1 MDNPVKNKLTEGPI
15 IKALLHLAGPIML
28 ANVLQAA
35 YQLTDSFWVGRLG
48 EEAVASVAVSIP
60 IVFLLTSLGIGFA
73 IAGATFV
80 AQYFGARNDKMVSHA
95 AAQTTLMIIS
105 VSIILSAIGVLFSK
119 NILSLMNVPDKI
131 VPIAGSYMK
140 IVFLSLLPNFCF
152 MMFQSIMRSI
162 GRPKIPVYIVL
173 SAVVMNFFLDPL
185 LMFGYGPIPR
195 LEVVGTAYATI
206 SIQTIAALAGLLILF
221 SGKHGIHLKI
231 RDFRPDWPF
240 IKKSFWIG
248 LPASIE
254 QSSRSLGMVVM
265 TSLIAGFGTAA
276 VASYGAGSNIFQ
288 IVIIISI
295 GLAVSTAALAGQNI
309 GAGRIDRAEQTGW
322 LSIKTS
328 FIGLSIIGTIVFILA
343 PTLIRFFIPDN
354 QNIIDEGARFL
365 RIVAFTFGLIGIQMS
380 VNAILQASGNTFTSM
395 LLTIGSQ
402 WIIQI
407 PAAFLMSR
415 FTSLGLTGLWLA
427 FPLTNIVMT
436 FVAIAVFRKG
446 KWKQKKIT
454 TEEKLSTLVS
464 EEIESSEAIPYDA

>member
-1 MDNPVKNKLTEGPI
+1 MDSDIKQKLTEGPI

-80 AQYFGARNDKMVSHA
+80 AQYFGARNDRMVSHS
-95 AAQTTLMIIS
+95 AAQTTLMIIA
-105 VSIILSAIGVLFSK
+105 VSIPLSAIGVLFSK
-119 NILSLMNVPDKI
+119 DILSLMNVPGN
-131 VPIAGSYMK
+131 IAPVAESYMK
-140 IVFLSLLPNFCF
+140 VVFLSLLPNFCF

-162 GRPKIPVYIVL
+162 GRPKIPVYIVF
-173 SAVVMNFFLDPL
+173 SAVIMNFFLDPL

-206 SIQTIAALAGLLILF
+206 GIQTIAALVGLLILF
-221 SGKHGIHLKI
+221 SGKHGLHLKI

-240 IKKSFWIG
+240 IKKSFWLG

-265 TSLIAGFGTAA
+265 TSLIAGFGTSA

-288 IVIIISI
+288 IIIIISI
-295 GLAVSTAALAGQNI
+295 GLAISTAALAGQNI
-309 GAGRIDRAEQTGW
+309 GAGRVDRAEQIGW

-328 FIGLSIIGTIVFILA
+328 FIGLSIIGTIVFTLA
-343 PTLIRFFIPDN
+343 PILIRFFIPDD
-354 QNIIDEGARFL
+354 QNIIQEGARFL

-402 WIIQI
+402 WIIQL

-415 FTSLGLTGLWLA
+415 FTSLELTGLWLA
-427 FPLTNIVMT
+427 FPLTNIIMT
-436 FVAIAVFRKG
+436 IVSIIVFRKG

-454 TEEKLSTLVS
+454 AEEKLSVLVS
-464 EEIESSEAIPYDA
+464 EEAEGKEAII